1 MKLTLSKR
9 LNIYIGGILIAGMFA
24 IMVYDQYSETKLLR
38 DIGGREA
45 ERLANVVFDQLY
57 TSMRLGGGRTE
68 DRAIIER
75 IRKIE
80 GADEIRIIHGEALNS
95 QYGVEED
102 ELPRDGFE
110 KAALAPDA
118 RPLSTFEGGNGFT
131 VARLVL
137 PIAARRECLSCH
149 RAANGVI
156 MGAISIRL
164 PLNKYETLFH
174 LHKRD
179 SLFLGVAILAVVSF
193 AVILTVRRRVVRP
206 IGIIKEAA
214 DSLAAGDLSRRAN
227 ISTGD
232 EIERLGRAFD
242 SMADSILAATSR
254 LNELYMRHS
263 TLVRSAPDAITLKD
277 IQNNRF
283 IEANPAAL
291 ALTGYEK
298 EELMGMEAEAIYPQG
313 KLLQYSE
320 MFKRWAYDGRGHLY
334 DAFII
339 RKDGL
344 AVPVEISASMV
355 ELDGKEY
362 IQEIWRD
369 ISERK
374 GLENRLKR
382 QIHELEA
389 TVEDRTKELNES
401 LKELESAY
409 KRLKDS
415 EQALIQ
421 SAKLI
426 SLGEMGAGIAHEL
439 NSPLA
444 GVLSIT
450 EVLLN
455 RLKDDPSSH
464 LLLEKIKDAA
474 VRSKHIILDM
484 LTYARPFK
492 GEYAAIDINE
502 MVDATLSIFISEI
515 RTGAIEVIK
524 DLQPLLPPVLGDKG
538 QLIEVMLNIIKNAK
552 DAVHGRG
559 GRIFITTRERKDY
572 GKTFVVAEIR
582 DTGPGIL
589 PEIRDRIFD
598 PFFTTK
604 GKGGGLNIGL
614 GLSIARS
621 IVASHGGN
629 IEVES
634 KANEGSAFRVLLPA
648 ADLPQSSGAR
658 QAWKEGGG

>member
-1 MKLTLSKR
+1 MNLTLSKR
-9 LNIYIGGILIAGMFA
+9 LNVYIGGILIAGMFA
-24 IMVYDQYSETKLLR
+24 IMLYDQYSETKLLR
-38 DIGGREA
+38 DIGSREA
-45 ERLANVVFDQLY
+45 ERLAKVVFDQLY
-57 TSMRLGGGRTE
+57 TSMRLGGGRNE

-80 GADEIRIIHGEALNS
+80 GADEIRLIHGESLNS

-102 ELPRDGFE
+102 EEPRDAFE
-110 KAALAPDA
+110 SAALAPDA
-118 RPLSTFEGGNGFT
+118 RPLSSFEEAGGFT
-131 VARLVL
+131 VVRFVL
-137 PIAARRECLSCH
+137 PVEAKQECLSCH
-149 RAANGVI
+149 RAADGVI

-174 LHKRD
+174 RHKRD
-179 SLFLGVAILAVVSF
+179 SLFLGGAILALVSF
-193 AVILTVRRRVVRP
+193 AIILTVRRRFVRP
-206 IGIIKEAA
+206 LEIIKEAA
-214 DSLAAGDLSRRAN
+214 DSLASGDFSRRAN

-232 EIERLGRAFD
+232 EIEGLGRAFD
-242 SMADSILAATSR
+242 SMADSILAAASR
-254 LNELYMRHS
+254 LNELYQRHS
-263 TLVRSAPDAITLKD
+263 KLVQSAPDAITLKD
-277 IQNNRF
+277 IQSNRF

-298 EELMGMEAEAIYPQG
+298 EEFMGMEAEAIYPPG
-313 KLLQYSE
+313 KLPQYSE

-339 RKDGL
+339 RKDSL

-382 QIHELEA
+382 QIYELEE
-389 TVEDRTKELNES
+389 TVEHRTKELNES
-401 LKELESAY
+401 LQKLESAY

-444 GVLSIT
+444 GIMSIT
-450 EVLLN
+450 EVMLN
-455 RLKDDPSSH
+455 RLKHDPSNH

-492 GEYAAIDINE
+492 GEYAAVDINE
-502 MVDATLSIFISEI
+502 VVDATLSIFISEI

-524 DLQPLLPPVLGDKG
+524 DLQPMLPPVLGDKG

-552 DAVHGRG
+552 DAVQGRG
-559 GRIFITTRERKDY
+559 GRIFITTRERKNY
-572 GKTFVVAEIR
+572 GKTFAVAEIR
-582 DTGPGIL
+582 DTGPGIM
-589 PEIRDRIFD
+589 PEFRDRIFD

-629 IEVES
+629 IEVET
-634 KANEGSAFRVLLPA
+634 KANEGSAFRVVLPA
-648 ADLPQSSGAR
+648 AE
-658 QAWKEGGG
+658 KEGGV

>member
-38 DIGGREA
+38 DIGSREA
-45 ERLANVVFDQLY
+45 ERLAQVVFDQLY
-57 TSMRLGGGRTE
+57 TSMRLGGGRNE

-80 GADEIRIIHGEALNS
+80 GADEIRIIHGESLNS

-110 KAALAPDA
+110 KAALLPDA
-118 RPLSTFEGGNGFT
+118 RPLSSFEESSGFT

-149 RAANGVI
+149 RAAVGVI
-156 MGAISIRL
+156 MGAISVRL

-179 SLFLGVAILAVVSF
+179 SLFLGGAILAFVSF

-214 DSLAAGDLSRRAN
+214 DALAAGDLGRRAN

-254 LNELYMRHS
+254 LNELYQRHS
-263 TLVRSAPDAITLKD
+263 KLVQSAPDAITLKD

-320 MFKRWAYDGRGHLY
+320 LFKRWAYDGRGHLY

-339 RKDGL
+339 RKDTL

-355 ELDGKEY
+355 EIDGKEC

-374 GLENRLKR
+374 GLENKLKR

-389 TVEDRTKELNES
+389 TVEHRTKELNES

-409 KRLKDS
+409 RRLKDS

-492 GEYAAIDINE
+492 GEYAAVDINE

-582 DTGPGIL
+582 DTGPGIS

-648 ADLPQSSGAR
+648 AENQ
-658 QAWKEGGG
+658 GGG

>member
-9 LNIYIGGILIAGMFA
+9 LNIYIGVILIAGMFA
-24 IMVYDQYSETKLLR
+24 IMLYDQYSETKLLR
-38 DIGGREA
+38 DIGSREA
-45 ERLANVVFDQLY
+45 ERLAKVVFDQLY
-57 TSMRLGGGRTE
+57 TSMRLGGGRNE

-80 GADEIRIIHGEALNS
+80 GADEIRIIHGESLNS

-118 RPLSTFEGGNGFT
+118 RPLSSFEGGNGFT

-149 RAANGVI
+149 KAAIGVI

-179 SLFLGVAILAVVSF
+179 SFFLGVAILAFVSF

-214 DSLAAGDLSRRAN
+214 DSLASGDLSRRAN

-232 EIERLGRAFD
+232 EIEGLGRAFD
-242 SMADSILAATSR
+242 SMADSILAASSR
-254 LNELYMRHS
+254 LNELYQRHS
-263 TLVRSAPDAITLKD
+263 KLVQSAPDAITVKD
-277 IQNNRF
+277 IQSNRF

-298 EELMGMEAEAIYPQG
+298 EEFMGMEAEAIYPQG
-313 KLLQYSE
+313 KLPQYSE

-339 RKDGL
+339 RKDTL

-389 TVEDRTKELNES
+389 TVEHRTKELNES

-492 GEYAAIDINE
+492 GEYATVDINE
-502 MVDATLSIFISEI
+502 VVDATLSIFISEI
-515 RTGAIEVIK
+515 RTGAIEVVK
-524 DLQPLLPPVLGDKG
+524 DLQ
-538 QLIEVMLNIIKNAK
+538 
-552 DAVHGRG
+552 
-559 GRIFITTRERKDY
+559 TRD
-572 GKTFVVAEIR
+572 
-582 DTGPGIL
+582 
-589 PEIRDRIFD
+589 
-598 PFFTTK
+598 
-604 GKGGGLNIGL
+604 
-614 GLSIARS
+614 
-621 IVASHGGN
+621 
-629 IEVES
+629 
-634 KANEGSAFRVLLPA
+634 
-648 ADLPQSSGAR
+648 SSGAR
-658 QAWKEGGG
+658 RQRASL

>member
-9 LNIYIGGILIAGMFA
+9 LNIYIGVILIAGMFA
-24 IMVYDQYSETKLLR
+24 IMLYDQYSETKLLR
-38 DIGGREA
+38 DIGSREA

-57 TSMRLGGGRTE
+57 TSMRLGGGRNE

-80 GADEIRIIHGEALNS
+80 GADEIRIIHGEALDR

-102 ELPRDGFE
+102 ELPRDAFE
-110 KAALAPDA
+110 KASLAGDA
-118 RPLSTFEGGNGFT
+118 RPVSSFEEAGGFT

-137 PIAARRECLSCH
+137 PIAARQECLSCH
-149 RAANGVI
+149 KAADGVI

-179 SLFLGVAILAVVSF
+179 SLFLGVAILAFVSF

-214 DSLAAGDLSRRAN
+214 DSLASGDLSRRAN

-232 EIERLGRAFD
+232 EIEGLGRAFD
-242 SMADSILAATSR
+242 SMADSILAASSR
-254 LNELYMRHS
+254 LNELYQRHS
-263 TLVRSAPDAITLKD
+263 KLVQSAPDAITLKD
-277 IQNNRF
+277 IQSNRF

-313 KLLQYSE
+313 KLPQYSE

-339 RKDGL
+339 RKDSL

-382 QIHELEA
+382 QIYELEE

-401 LKELESAY
+401 LKKLESAY

-444 GVLSIT
+444 GIMSIT
-450 EVLLN
+450 EVMLN
-455 RLKDDPSSH
+455 RLKDDPSNH
-464 LLLEKIKDAA
+464 FLLEKIKDAA

-492 GEYAAIDINE
+492 GEYAAVDINE
-502 MVDATLSIFISEI
+502 VVDATLSIFISEI
-515 RTGAIEVIK
+515 RTGAIEVVK
-524 DLQPLLPPVLGDKG
+524 DLQTGIPPALGDKG

-552 DAVHGRG
+552 DAVQGRG

-572 GKTFVVAEIR
+572 GKTFVVAEIK
-582 DTGPGIL
+582 DTGPGIM

-634 KANEGSAFRVLLPA
+634 KANEGSAFRVVLPA
-648 ADLPQSSGAR
+648 EDLPQSSGAR
-658 QAWKEGGG
+658 QAGKEGGG

>member
-24 IMVYDQYSETKLLR
+24 IMLYDQYSETKLLR
-38 DIGGREA
+38 DIGSREA
-45 ERLANVVFDQLY
+45 ERLARVVFDQLY
-57 TSMRLGGGRTE
+57 TSMRLGGGRNE

-80 GADEIRIIHGEALNS
+80 GADEIRIIHGESLNI

-102 ELPRDGFE
+102 ELPRDAFE
-110 KAALAPDA
+110 KAALDPDA
-118 RPLSTFEGGNGFT
+118 RHLSTFEEGNGFT

-149 RAANGVI
+149 RADIGVI
-156 MGAISIRL
+156 IGAISIRL
-164 PLNKYETLFH
+164 PLDKYETLFH
-174 LHKRD
+174 RHKRN
-179 SLFLGVAILAVVSF
+179 SLFLGGAILVLVSF
-193 AVILTVRRRVVRP
+193 ALIVTVRRRFVRP
-206 IGIIKEAA
+206 IEIIKEAA
-214 DSLAAGDLSRRAN
+214 DSLATGDLSRRAN

-232 EIERLGRAFD
+232 EIEGLGRAFD
-242 SMADSILAATSR
+242 GMADSILAAASR
-254 LNELYMRHS
+254 LNELYQRHS
-263 TLVRSAPDAITLKD
+263 KLVQSAPDAITLKD

-298 EELMGMEAEAIYPQG
+298 EELMDMEAGAIYPQG
-313 KLLQYSE
+313 KFPQYSE
-320 MFKRWAYDGRGHLY
+320 MFKRWAYDGRGQLY

-382 QIHELEA
+382 QIQELET
-389 TVEDRTKELNES
+389 TVEDRTKELNGS
-401 LKELESAY
+401 IKELESAY

-444 GVLSIT
+444 GIMSIT

-455 RLKDDPSSH
+455 RLKDDPSNH

-492 GEYAAIDINE
+492 GEYATVDINE
-502 MVDATLSIFISEI
+502 VVDATLSIFISEI
-515 RTGAIEVIK
+515 RTGAIEVAK
-524 DLQPLLPPVLGDKG
+524 DLQPGLPPVLGDKG
-538 QLIEVMLNIIKNAK
+538 QLIEVLLNIIKNAK
-552 DAVHGRG
+552 DAVQGRG
-559 GRIFITTRERKDY
+559 GRIFITTRERKEF

-582 DTGPGIL
+582 DTGPGISSEAL
-589 PEIRDRIFD
+589 NRIFD

-621 IVASHGGN
+621 IVASHGGS
-629 IEVES
+629 IEVET
-634 KANEGSAFRVLLPA
+634 KANEGSAFRVVLPA
-648 ADLPQSSGAR
+648 AE
-658 QAWKEGGG
+658 KKGGG